1 MGKGT
6 FFRAFF
12 RALIPGRH
20 CNLVTKEKATADTMI
35 FSAGERIHRPFFNLM
50 KKREEEFQ
58 KEWYPG

>member
-1 MGKGT
+1 
-6 FFRAFF
+6 
-12 RALIPGRH
+12 
-20 CNLVTKEKATADTMI
+20 VTKEKATADTMI